1 MMFKTLHAVER
12 SHTFAARV
20 AVRDEGAFKNR
31 GSVVVEQ
38 MMHHT
43 VAEVG
48 GKHLSFH
55 RISGNET
62 NAPAHFI
69 GTVAQFFVQFY
80 EILLQIE
87 LKLKLAVRI
96 SFVLPGIIVGTEHIK

>member
-1 MMFKTLHAVER
+1 MFKTLHAVER

-31 GSVVVEQ
+31 GGVVVEQ

-43 VAEVG
+43 VAG
-48 GKHLSFH
+48 SGRQTHLIFSEFPVMKQ
-55 RISGNET
+55 T
-62 NAPAHFI
+62 APAHFI
-69 GTVAQFFVQFY
+69 GTVTQFFVQFY

-96 SFVLPGIIVGTEHIK
+96 SFVLPGIVVGTEHIK